1 MFDEYRK
8 KLEDIGANSDK
19 VFKRVAKQGAKFFQ
33 KEAVRLTDQEKLVD
47 TGTYKRNWEAVA
59 FELDGDYGI
68 VGYNGIEYASFLED
82 GYDVKKHFVPFPD
95 NPKAKNKKPKHT
107 KLQTEGKIISKA
119 KADTIENSGGGI
131 QKFMREFRNKYPN
144 AKGFMAKARR
154 FRGRKIGRRA
164 MDELRY
170 YCIKRL
176 DDLFDKLFTKH
187 HQSFTQ
193 SD

>member
-19 VFKRVAKQGAKFFQ
+19 VFKKVAKQGAIFFQ

-47 TGTYKRNWEAVA
+47 TGTYRRNWTGEQAEIEGEQA
-59 FELDGDYGI
+59 IIGA
-68 VGYNGIEYASFLED
+68 NPIEYASFLEE
-82 GYDVKKHFVPFPD
+82 GH
-95 NPKAKNKKPKHT
+95 
-107 KLQTEGKIISKA
+107 KLRNGK
-119 KADTIENSGGGI
+119 
-131 QKFMREFRNKYPN
+131 RW
-144 AKGFMAKARR
+144 
-154 FRGRKIGRRA
+154 RGRFVGRRA

-193 SD
+193 PD

>member
-19 VFKRVAKQGAKFFQ
+19 VFKKVAKQGAKFFQ
-33 KEAVRLTDQEKLVD
+33 KEAVKLTDQEKLVD
-47 TGTYKRNWEAVA
+47 TGTYRRNWTGEQAEIEGEQA
-59 FELDGDYGI
+59 IIGA
-68 VGYNGIEYASFLED
+68 NPIEYASFLED
-82 GYDVKKHFVPFPD
+82 GH
-95 NPKAKNKKPKHT
+95 
-107 KLQTEGKIISKA
+107 KLRNGK
-119 KADTIENSGGGI
+119 
-131 QKFMREFRNKYPN
+131 RW
-144 AKGFMAKARR
+144 
-154 FRGRKIGRRA
+154 RGRKVGNRA
-164 MDELRY
+164 INETRY

>member
-1 MFDEYRK
+1 MFNEYRK

-47 TGTYKRNWEAVA
+47 TGNYRRNWTGEQAEIEGEQAIIGANPV
-59 FELDGDYGI
+59 
-68 VGYNGIEYASFLED
+68 EYASFLEE
-82 GYDVKKHFVPFPD
+82 GHKLRNGKRWKGRFV
-95 NPKAKNKKPKHT
+95 
-107 KLQTEGKIISKA
+107 
-119 KADTIENSGGGI
+119 
-131 QKFMREFRNKYPN
+131 
-144 AKGFMAKARR
+144 
-154 FRGRKIGRRA
+154 GRRA

>member
-8 KLEDIGANSDK
+8 KLEDIGENSDK
-19 VFKRVAKQGAKFFQ
+19 VFKKVAKQGAIFFQ
-33 KEAVRLTDQEKLVD
+33 KEAVRLTDQEQLVD
-47 TGTYKRNWEAVA
+47 TGTYRRNWTGEQAEIEGEQAIIGANPV
-59 FELDGDYGI
+59 
-68 VGYNGIEYASFLED
+68 EYASFLEE
-82 GYDVKKHFVPFPD
+82 GHKLRNGKRWKGRFV
-95 NPKAKNKKPKHT
+95 
-107 KLQTEGKIISKA
+107 
-119 KADTIENSGGGI
+119 
-131 QKFMREFRNKYPN
+131 
-144 AKGFMAKARR
+144 
-154 FRGRKIGRRA
+154 GRRA

>member
-19 VFKRVAKQGAKFFQ
+19 VFKKVAKQGANFFQ
-33 KEAVRLTDQEKLVD
+33 KEAVRLTDQEQLVD
-47 TGTYKRNWEAVA
+47 TGTYRRNWTGEQAEIA
-59 FELDGDYGI
+59 GEQAIIGA
-68 VGYNGIEYASFLED
+68 NPIEYASFLEE
-82 GYDVKKHFVPFPD
+82 GHKLRNGKRWKGRFV
-95 NPKAKNKKPKHT
+95 
-107 KLQTEGKIISKA
+107 
-119 KADTIENSGGGI
+119 
-131 QKFMREFRNKYPN
+131 
-144 AKGFMAKARR
+144 
-154 FRGRKIGRRA
+154 GRRA

>member
-19 VFKRVAKQGAKFFQ
+19 VFKKVAKQGAKFFQ

-47 TGTYKRNWEAVA
+47 TGTYKRNWTGEQAEIEGEQAIIGANPV
-59 FELDGDYGI
+59 
-68 VGYNGIEYASFLED
+68 EYASFLEE
-82 GYDVKKHFVPFPD
+82 GH
-95 NPKAKNKKPKHT
+95 
-107 KLQTEGKIISKA
+107 KLRNGK
-119 KADTIENSGGGI
+119 
-131 QKFMREFRNKYPN
+131 RW
-144 AKGFMAKARR
+144 
-154 FRGRKIGRRA
+154 RGRFVGRRA

-176 DDLFDKLFTKH
+176 DDLFDKLFTKY

>member
-8 KLEDIGANSDK
+8 KLENIGENSDK
-19 VFKRVAKQGAKFFQ
+19 VFKKVAKQGAIFFQ

-47 TGTYKRNWEAVA
+47 TGTYKRNW
-59 FELDGDYGI
+59 
-68 VGYNGIEYASFLED
+68 VGEQTEIQGEQAIIGANPIEYASYLED
-82 GYDVKKHFVPFPD
+82 GYNIKRAHFVPFEAGSGTTKAGKHWETKGMEGT
-95 NPKAKNKKPKHT
+95 PKT
-107 KLQTEGKIISKA
+107 K
-119 KADTIENSGGGI
+119 
-131 QKFMREFRNKYPN
+131 EFIASFRAKYPN

-164 MDELRY
+164 IDRTRY

-176 DDLFDKLFTKH
+176 DDLFDKLFTKY

>member
-19 VFKRVAKQGAKFFQ
+19 VFKKVAKQGAIFFQ

-47 TGTYKRNWEAVA
+47 TGTYKRNWTGEQAEIEGEQA
-59 FELDGDYGI
+59 IIGA
-68 VGYNGIEYASFLED
+68 NPIEYASFLEE
-82 GYDVKKHFVPFPD
+82 GH
-95 NPKAKNKKPKHT
+95 
-107 KLQTEGKIISKA
+107 KLRNGK
-119 KADTIENSGGGI
+119 
-131 QKFMREFRNKYPN
+131 RW
-144 AKGFMAKARR
+144 
-154 FRGRKIGRRA
+154 RGRFAGRRA
-164 MDELRY
+164 FDETRY
-170 YCIKRL
+170 YCIKKL

>member
-19 VFKRVAKQGAKFFQ
+19 VFKKVAKQGAKFFQ

-47 TGTYKRNWEAVA
+47 TGTYRRNWTGEQAEIEGEQAIIGANPV
-59 FELDGDYGI
+59 
-68 VGYNGIEYASFLED
+68 EYASFLEE
-82 GYDVKKHFVPFPD
+82 GH
-95 NPKAKNKKPKHT
+95 
-107 KLQTEGKIISKA
+107 KLRNGK
-119 KADTIENSGGGI
+119 
-131 QKFMREFRNKYPN
+131 RW
-144 AKGFMAKARR
+144 
-154 FRGRKIGRRA
+154 RGRFVGRRA

>member
-19 VFKRVAKQGAKFFQ
+19 VFKKVAKQGAKFFE

-47 TGTYKRNWEAVA
+47 TGTYRRNWTGEQAEIEGEQA
-59 FELDGDYGI
+59 IIGA
-68 VGYNGIEYASFLED
+68 NPIEYASFLEE
-82 GYDVKKHFVPFPD
+82 GHKLRNGKRWKGRFV
-95 NPKAKNKKPKHT
+95 
-107 KLQTEGKIISKA
+107 
-119 KADTIENSGGGI
+119 
-131 QKFMREFRNKYPN
+131 
-144 AKGFMAKARR
+144 
-154 FRGRKIGRRA
+154 GRRA

-176 DDLFDKLFTKH
+176 DDLFDKLFTKY

-193 SD
+193 SN

>member
-8 KLEDIGANSDK
+8 KLEDIGENSDK
-19 VFKRVAKQGAKFFQ
+19 VFKKVAKQGAKFFQ

-47 TGTYKRNWEAVA
+47 TGTYRRNWTGEQAEIEGEQAIIGANPV
-59 FELDGDYGI
+59 
-68 VGYNGIEYASFLED
+68 EYASFLEE
-82 GYDVKKHFVPFPD
+82 GHKLRNGKRWKGRFV
-95 NPKAKNKKPKHT
+95 
-107 KLQTEGKIISKA
+107 
-119 KADTIENSGGGI
+119 
-131 QKFMREFRNKYPN
+131 
-144 AKGFMAKARR
+144 
-154 FRGRKIGRRA
+154 GRRA

>member
-19 VFKRVAKQGAKFFQ
+19 VFKKVAKQGAKFFQ

-47 TGTYKRNWEAVA
+47 TGTYKRNWTGEQAEIEGEQA
-59 FELDGDYGI
+59 IIGA
-68 VGYNGIEYASFLED
+68 NPIEYASFLEE
-82 GYDVKKHFVPFPD
+82 GHKLRNGKRWKGRFV
-95 NPKAKNKKPKHT
+95 
-107 KLQTEGKIISKA
+107 
-119 KADTIENSGGGI
+119 
-131 QKFMREFRNKYPN
+131 
-144 AKGFMAKARR
+144 
-154 FRGRKIGRRA
+154 GRRA

>member
-19 VFKRVAKQGAKFFQ
+19 VFKKVAKQGAKFFQ

-47 TGTYKRNWEAVA
+47 TGTYRRNWTGEQAEIEGEQA
-59 FELDGDYGI
+59 IIGA
-68 VGYNGIEYASFLED
+68 NPIEYASFLEE
-82 GYDVKKHFVPFPD
+82 GH
-95 NPKAKNKKPKHT
+95 
-107 KLQTEGKIISKA
+107 KLRNGK
-119 KADTIENSGGGI
+119 
-131 QKFMREFRNKYPN
+131 RW
-144 AKGFMAKARR
+144 
-154 FRGRKIGRRA
+154 RGRFVGRRA

>member
-47 TGTYKRNWEAVA
+47 TGTYKRNWTGEQV
-59 FELDGDYGI
+59 EIEGDQAIIGA
-68 VGYNGIEYASFLED
+68 NPIEYASFLEE
-82 GYDVKKHFVPFPD
+82 GH
-95 NPKAKNKKPKHT
+95 
-107 KLQTEGKIISKA
+107 KLRNGK
-119 KADTIENSGGGI
+119 
-131 QKFMREFRNKYPN
+131 RW
-144 AKGFMAKARR
+144 
-154 FRGRKIGRRA
+154 RGRFVGRRA

>member
-8 KLEDIGANSDK
+8 KLENIGANSDK
-19 VFKRVAKQGAKFFQ
+19 VFKKVAKQGAKFFQ

-47 TGTYKRNWEAVA
+47 TGTYRRNWTGEQAEIEGEQAIIGANPV
-59 FELDGDYGI
+59 
-68 VGYNGIEYASFLED
+68 EYASFLEE
-82 GYDVKKHFVPFPD
+82 GH
-95 NPKAKNKKPKHT
+95 
-107 KLQTEGKIISKA
+107 KLRNGK
-119 KADTIENSGGGI
+119 
-131 QKFMREFRNKYPN
+131 RW
-144 AKGFMAKARR
+144 
-154 FRGRKIGRRA
+154 RGRFVGRRA

-176 DDLFDKLFTKH
+176 DDLFDKLFTKY

>member
-19 VFKRVAKQGAKFFQ
+19 VFKKVAKQGAKFFQ

-47 TGTYKRNWEAVA
+47 TGTYKKNWTGEQAEIEGEQAIIGANPV
-59 FELDGDYGI
+59 
-68 VGYNGIEYASFLED
+68 EYASFLEE
-82 GYDVKKHFVPFPD
+82 GHKLRNGKRWKGRFV
-95 NPKAKNKKPKHT
+95 
-107 KLQTEGKIISKA
+107 
-119 KADTIENSGGGI
+119 
-131 QKFMREFRNKYPN
+131 
-144 AKGFMAKARR
+144 
-154 FRGRKIGRRA
+154 GRRA

>member
-19 VFKRVAKQGAKFFQ
+19 VFKKVAKEGAKFFQ

-47 TGTYKRNWEAVA
+47 TGTYKRNW
-59 FELDGDYGI
+59 
-68 VGYNGIEYASFLED
+68 VGEQAEIEGEQAIIGVNPIEYASFLEE
-82 GYDVKKHFVPFPD
+82 GH
-95 NPKAKNKKPKHT
+95 
-107 KLQTEGKIISKA
+107 KLRNGK
-119 KADTIENSGGGI
+119 
-131 QKFMREFRNKYPN
+131 RW
-144 AKGFMAKARR
+144 
-154 FRGRKIGRRA
+154 RGRFVGRRA

-176 DDLFDKLFTKH
+176 DDLFDKLFTKY

>member
-47 TGTYKRNWEAVA
+47 TGTYRRNWTGEQAEIEGEQA
-59 FELDGDYGI
+59 IIGA
-68 VGYNGIEYASFLED
+68 NPIEYASFLEE
-82 GYDVKKHFVPFPD
+82 GHKLRNGKRWKGRFV
-95 NPKAKNKKPKHT
+95 
-107 KLQTEGKIISKA
+107 
-119 KADTIENSGGGI
+119 
-131 QKFMREFRNKYPN
+131 
-144 AKGFMAKARR
+144 
-154 FRGRKIGRRA
+154 GRRA

-176 DDLFDKLFTKH
+176 DDLFDKLFTKY

>member
-19 VFKRVAKQGAKFFQ
+19 VFKKVAKQGAIFFQ

-47 TGTYKRNWEAVA
+47 TGTYRRNWTGEQAEIEGEQA
-59 FELDGDYGI
+59 IIGA
-68 VGYNGIEYASFLED
+68 NPIEYASFLEE
-82 GYDVKKHFVPFPD
+82 GH
-95 NPKAKNKKPKHT
+95 
-107 KLQTEGKIISKA
+107 KLRNGK
-119 KADTIENSGGGI
+119 
-131 QKFMREFRNKYPN
+131 RW
-144 AKGFMAKARR
+144 
-154 FRGRKIGRRA
+154 RGRFVRRRA

-187 HQSFTQ
+187 QQSFTQ

>member
-1 MFDEYRK
+1 MFDDYRK
-8 KLEDIGANSDK
+8 KLEYIGANSDK
-19 VFKRVAKQGAKFFQ
+19 VFKKVAKQGAKFFQ

-47 TGTYKRNWEAVA
+47 TGTYRRNWTGEQAEIEGEQAIIGANPV
-59 FELDGDYGI
+59 
-68 VGYNGIEYASFLED
+68 EYASFLEE
-82 GYDVKKHFVPFPD
+82 GHKLRNGKRWKGRFV
-95 NPKAKNKKPKHT
+95 
-107 KLQTEGKIISKA
+107 
-119 KADTIENSGGGI
+119 
-131 QKFMREFRNKYPN
+131 
-144 AKGFMAKARR
+144 
-154 FRGRKIGRRA
+154 GRRA

>member
-1 MFDEYRK
+1 MFDDYRK
-8 KLEDIGANSDK
+8 KLENIGANSDK
-19 VFKRVAKQGAKFFQ
+19 VFKKVAKQGAVFFQ

-47 TGTYKRNWEAVA
+47 TGTYKRNWTGEQAEIEGEQAIIGANPV
-59 FELDGDYGI
+59 
-68 VGYNGIEYASFLED
+68 EYASFLEE
-82 GYDVKKHFVPFPD
+82 GHKLRNGKRWKGRFV
-95 NPKAKNKKPKHT
+95 
-107 KLQTEGKIISKA
+107 
-119 KADTIENSGGGI
+119 
-131 QKFMREFRNKYPN
+131 
-144 AKGFMAKARR
+144 
-154 FRGRKIGRRA
+154 GRRA

>member
-47 TGTYKRNWEAVA
+47 TGTYRRNWTGEQAEIEGEQA
-59 FELDGDYGI
+59 IIGA
-68 VGYNGIEYASFLED
+68 NPIEYASFLEE
-82 GYDVKKHFVPFPD
+82 GH
-95 NPKAKNKKPKHT
+95 
-107 KLQTEGKIISKA
+107 KLRNGK
-119 KADTIENSGGGI
+119 
-131 QKFMREFRNKYPN
+131 RW
-144 AKGFMAKARR
+144 
-154 FRGRKIGRRA
+154 RGRFVGRRA

>member
-8 KLEDIGANSDK
+8 KLEDIGENSDK
-19 VFKRVAKQGAKFFQ
+19 VFKKVAKQGAIFFQ

-47 TGTYKRNWEAVA
+47 TGTYRRNWAGEQAEIEGEQA
-59 FELDGDYGI
+59 IIGA
-68 VGYNGIEYASFLED
+68 NPIEYASFLEE
-82 GYDVKKHFVPFPD
+82 GH
-95 NPKAKNKKPKHT
+95 
-107 KLQTEGKIISKA
+107 KLRNGK
-119 KADTIENSGGGI
+119 
-131 QKFMREFRNKYPN
+131 RW
-144 AKGFMAKARR
+144 
-154 FRGRKIGRRA
+154 RGRFVGRRA